1 MASKRNLKRDVVKL
15 AIELYDEA
23 LLLHVLSTAEVRVK
37 LAELMDDIAVFTD
50 DTLRRV
56 QNPDGKDNPKLIKAY
71 YRKLREDIAQKEDEF
86 NDRLTSFLEQ
96 V

>member
-1 MASKRNLKRDVVKL
+1 MASKRKLKRDVVKL

-23 LLLHVLSTAEVRVK
+23 LLLHTLSTQETAEK
-37 LAELMDDIAVFTD
+37 LADLMDDIAVFTD

-71 YRKLREDIAQKEDEF
+71 YRKLREDIALREDEF
-86 NDRLTSFLEQ
+86 NDRLTALLEE

>member
-23 LLLHVLSTAEVRVK
+23 LLLHSLSTEETAEK
-37 LAELMDDIAVFTD
+37 LAELMDNIAVFTD
-50 DTLRRV
+50 DTLRRI
-56 QNPDGKDNPKLIKAY
+56 QNPDGKDNPKLIKSY
-71 YRKLREDIAQKEDEF
+71 YRKLREDITQKEDEF
-86 NDRLTSFLEQ
+86 NNRLTSLLEE